1 MGVAMEKRKRKFRH
15 MTWDDRLRIEAL
27 RNAGHSY
34 RFIAKQV
41 GFSLS
46 AVYTEVQRGLY
57 WHRDGQT
64 WIDEQRYSASIA
76 QQNADYQATAK
87 GKNLKLG
94 NNYKYTEYVSE
105 KILSGWSP
113 DAIVGDL
120 NRRGEWTVSTPTLY
134 RYIDAGFIPHV
145 TNSHLLEKNK
155 RKRTYKQV
163 KRASKAP
170 KGKSISQR
178 PEEIETRSTFGH
190 WEMDSVV
197 GKRDGKGQSLLVLTE
212 RMTRYEYI
220 LRVADKTTE
229 SVVTALDTLFAN
241 LPKGTF
247 KSITV
252 DNGSEFQDC
261 VGMECDKNGTQR
273 TQVYYC
279 HPYNSS
285 ERGSNERINRIIR
298 RFYPKKSD
306 FSIITQNSCDEV
318 AEWINTLPRK
328 ILGYATPYELFK
340 EQLSIVA

>member
-1 MGVAMEKRKRKFRH
+1 MEKKKRKFRH

-27 RNAGHSY
+27 KNAGHSY

-46 AVYTEVQRGLY
+46 AVYAEVQRGLY

-64 WIDEQRYSASIA
+64 WVDEQRYSASIA
-76 QQNADYQATAK
+76 QQDAEYQATAK

-163 KRASKAP
+163 KRACKAP

-220 LRVADKTTE
+220 LRVADKTAE

-261 VGMECDKNGTQR
+261 VGMEFDKNGTQR
-273 TQVYYC
+273 TQVFYC

-306 FSIITQNSCDEV
+306 FSAITQNSCNEV
-318 AEWINTLPRK
+318 AKWINTLPRK
-328 ILGYATPYELFK
+328 ILGYATPYELFNV
-340 EQLSIVA
+340 QLSLVA

>member
-1 MGVAMEKRKRKFRH
+1 MNEKKRKFRH

-34 RFIAKQV
+34 RFIAKQI

-64 WIDEQRYSASIA
+64 WLEEQRYSASIA
-76 QQNADYQATAK
+76 QQDAEYQATAK

-94 NNYKYTEYVSE
+94 NNYKYTQYVSE
-105 KILSGWSP
+105 KILDGWSP

-134 RYIDAGFIPHV
+134 RYIDAGFIPNV

-163 KRASKAP
+163 KRACKAP

-178 PEEIETRSTFGH
+178 PEEVDTRATFGH

-197 GKRDGKGQSLLVLTE
+197 GKRDGKGQTLLVLTE
-212 RMTRYEYI
+212 RMTRYEFI
-220 LRVADKTTE
+220 LRVMDKTAE
-229 SVVTALDTLFAN
+229 SVVTALDALFTK

-252 DNGSEFQDC
+252 DNGSEFQEC
-261 VGMECDKNGTQR
+261 NRMEFDKNGIQR
-273 TQVYYC
+273 TEIYYC

-306 FSIITQNSCDEV
+306 FSVITQNSCDTV
-318 AEWINTLPRK
+318 ADWINTLPRK
-328 ILGYATPYELFK
+328 ILNYATPQELFY
-340 EQLSIVA
+340 EQLLLVS